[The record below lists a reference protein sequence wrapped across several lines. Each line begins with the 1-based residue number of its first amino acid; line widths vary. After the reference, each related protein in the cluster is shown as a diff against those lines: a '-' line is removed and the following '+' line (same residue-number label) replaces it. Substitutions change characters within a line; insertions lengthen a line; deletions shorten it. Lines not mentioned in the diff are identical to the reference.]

1 MVAFIVLNLREGD
14 MVSILGAYPT
24 RQQANQR
31 MLDAMEQHDSSTSW
45 WKIVEYGAPDPNPG
59 YYDVVVRVSWG
70 SSNRVRVIGMFQ
82 HGSIP
87 QGMYEGERYF
97 TESVNF

>member
-1 MVAFIVLNLREGD
+1 
-14 MVSILGAYPT
+14 MVSILGAYQS
-24 RQQANQR
+24 RQVANQR
-31 MLDAMEQHDSSTSW
+31 LIEAMHHDNSTTW
-45 WKIVEYGAPDPNPG
+45 WKIVEHNDDNIQPG
-59 YYDVVVRVSWG
+59 YYDLVVRVSWG

-87 QGMYEGERYF
+87 QDRYNGERYF